1 MKHVTQAALK
11 IIEMIKYQDEKSI
24 LRKSTLQKITMDAI
38 KAAVL
43 WINGEQRTP
52 LETSRSQKRGF
63 HMTLLSLLLPHGA
76 GASLLLVHATI
87 GSITSDW
94 STLLG
99 FLGPLSHMEM
109 RKKSNVPLLPSHT
122 SG

>member
-1 MKHVTQAALK
+1 MTQAALK

-24 LRKSTLQKITMDAI
+24 LRKSTLLDAI

-52 LETSRSQKRGF
+52 LESSRSQKRGF
-63 HMTLLSLLLPHGA
+63 HLTLLSLLLPRGA